1 MLDHDNRVRDEFT
14 RQAETFST
22 SSAITDAALTQ
33 RFVDALGEAARGSVL
48 DVACGPGILSAAI
61 AKTAR
66 DVVAFDLTPQ
76 MLNKAA
82 QRCSEAGLGNVSF
95 REGTAN
101 ELPFADAAFDAV
113 MTRLSVHHFERPG
126 RVMSEIFR
134 VLRPG
139 GSFVIADVISSELP
153 AESELQNAIEI
164 LRDPS
169 HVRMLP
175 GSELAALVKEA
186 GFTVESLAT
195 WDKPREFEEWMG
207 IVNDPS
213 RVPPL
218 RAVVWALASAGASAG
233 MGLALD
239 GEKIRLFDRW
249 NLIAARAQ
257 TGRLRAGYLPQEKSA
272 GSPMVAADGRQQGCY
287 DAQN

>member
-1 MLDHDNRVRDEFT
+1 MLSHDNRVRDEFT
-14 RQAETFST
+14 RQAETFS
-22 SSAITDAALTQ
+22 SSAAIGDAALTQ

-76 MLNKAA
+76 MLEKAA
-82 QRCSEAGLGNVSF
+82 QRCGAARLGNVSF

-113 MTRLSVHHFERPG
+113 VTRLSVHHFDRPN

-175 GSELAALVKEA
+175 GSELTALVKEA
-186 GFTVESLAT
+186 GFAIEQLTT

-207 IVNDPS
+207 IVNDAS
-213 RVPPL
+213 RVSPM
-218 RAVVWALASAGASAG
+218 RAVVRALASAGASAG

-239 GEKIRLFDRW
+239 GEKIKLFHRW
-249 NLIAARAQ
+249 NLIAAR
-257 TGRLRAGYLPQEKSA
+257 KSA
-272 GSPMVAADGRQQGCY
+272 G
-287 DAQN
+287 

>member
-14 RQAETFST
+14 RQAETFSA
-22 SSAITDAALTQ
+22 SAAITDAALTQ
-33 RFVDALGEAARGSVL
+33 RFVDALGNAASGSVL

-61 AKTAR
+61 ARSAR
-66 DVVAFDLTPQ
+66 EVTAFDLTPQ

-82 QRCSEAGLGNVSF
+82 QHCAEAGVGNVSF
-95 REGTAN
+95 REGNAA
-101 ELPFADAAFDAV
+101 ELPFVNAAFDAAV
-113 MTRLSVHHFERPG
+113 TRLSVHHFDRPG

-139 GSFVIADVISSELP
+139 GRFVVADVISSEVP

-175 GSELAALVKEA
+175 GSELTSLVKEA
-186 GFTVESLAT
+186 GFAIESLTT

-207 IVNDPS
+207 IVNDAA
-213 RVPPL
+213 RIPPL
-218 RAVVWALASAGASAG
+218 RAVVRALASAGASAG
-233 MGLALD
+233 MGLSLD
-239 GEKIRLFDRW
+239 GGKVGFFHRW
-249 NLIAARAQ
+249 NLIVARKP
-257 TGRLRAGYLPQEKSA
+257 AG
-272 GSPMVAADGRQQGCY
+272 
-287 DAQN
+287 

>member
-1 MLDHDNRVRDEFT
+1 MLNHDNRVRDEFT
-14 RQAETFST
+14 RQAETFSA

-33 RFVDALGEAARGSVL
+33 RFVDALGEAARGVVL

-61 AKTAR
+61 AKSAR
-66 DVVAFDLTPQ
+66 EVTGFDLTPE

-82 QRCSEAGLGNVSF
+82 QRCAAAGVGNVSF
-95 REGTAN
+95 REGNAA
-101 ELPFADAAFDAV
+101 ELPFADAAFDAAV
-113 MTRLSVHHFERPG
+113 TRLSVHHFDRPA

-139 GSFVIADVISSELP
+139 GRFVIADVISSELP
-153 AESELQNAIEI
+153 SEAELMNAIEI

-175 GSELAALVKEA
+175 GSELSSLVKQA
-186 GFTVESLAT
+186 GFVIESGTT

-207 IVNDPS
+207 IVNDPA

-218 RAVVWALASAGASAG
+218 RAVVRALANAGVTGGIGLSAEGNQI
-233 MGLALD
+233 
-239 GEKIRLFDRW
+239 KFFHRW
-249 NLIAARAQ
+249 NLIAARK
-257 TGRLRAGYLPQEKSA
+257 P
-272 GSPMVAADGRQQGCY
+272 
-287 DAQN
+287 

>member
-1 MLDHDNRVRDEFT
+1 MLNHDNRVREEFT
-14 RQAETFST
+14 RQAETFSA
-22 SSAITDAALTQ
+22 SAAITDAALTQ
-33 RFVDALGEAARGSVL
+33 RFVTALGEAAQGSVL

-61 AKTAR
+61 AKSAR

-76 MLNKAA
+76 MLKKAA
-82 QRCSEAGLGNVSF
+82 QRCAEAGLGNVTF
-95 REGTAN
+95 REGNAA

-113 MTRLSVHHFERPG
+113 VTRLSVHHFDRPG

-139 GSFVIADVISSELP
+139 GRFVVADVISSEVS

-175 GSELAALVKEA
+175 GSELIALVRDA
-186 GFTVESLAT
+186 GFAIESQTA

-207 IVNDPS
+207 IINDAS

-218 RAVVWALASAGASAG
+218 RAVVRALASAGASAG
-233 MGLALD
+233 MGLSVD
-239 GEKIRLFDRW
+239 GETISFFHRW
-249 NLIAARAQ
+249 NLIAAGKPA
-257 TGRLRAGYLPQEKSA
+257 PS
-272 GSPMVAADGRQQGCY
+272 
-287 DAQN
+287 

>member
-1 MLDHDNRVRDEFT
+1 MLDHDSRVRDEFT
-14 RQAETFST
+14 RQAETFSA
-22 SSAITDAALTQ
+22 SAAITDKALTE
-33 RFVDALGEAARGSVL
+33 RFVAALGEASTGSVL

-61 AKTAR
+61 AKSAR
-66 DVVAFDLTPQ
+66 AVVAFDLTPQ
-76 MLNKAA
+76 MLKKAA
-82 QRCSEAGLGNVSF
+82 QRCAGAGVGNVSF
-95 REGTAN
+95 REGNAA
-101 ELPFADAAFDAV
+101 ELPFADAEFDAV
-113 MTRLSVHHFERPG
+113 VTRLSVHHFDRPG

-139 GSFVIADVISSELP
+139 GRFVVADVISSEVP

-175 GSELAALVKEA
+175 ASELTSLVKNA
-186 GFTVESLAT
+186 GFAIERVTG

-207 IVNDPS
+207 IVNDPT

-218 RAVVWALASAGASAG
+218 RAVVRALAGAGASAG

-239 GEKIRLFDRW
+239 GEVIRFFHRW
-249 NLIAARAQ
+249 NLIAASKPGDR
-257 TGRLRAGYLPQEKSA
+257 
-272 GSPMVAADGRQQGCY
+272 
-287 DAQN
+287 

>member
-14 RQAETFST
+14 RQAETFSA

-33 RFVDALGEAARGSVL
+33 RFVGALGEAGGGSVL

-61 AKTAR
+61 AKAAR
-66 DVVAFDLTPQ
+66 DVVAFDLTPR
-76 MLNKAA
+76 MLTKAA
-82 QRCSEAGLGNVSF
+82 ERCAAAGLGNVAF
-95 REGTAN
+95 REGNAA
-101 ELPFADAAFDAV
+101 ELPFADATFDAV
-113 MTRLSVHHFERPG
+113 VTRLSMHHFDRPD

-134 VLRPG
+134 VLRPQG
-139 GSFVIADVISSELP
+139 RFVVADVIASEVP
-153 AESELQNAIEI
+153 AEAELHNAIEI

-175 GSELAALVKEA
+175 ASELTALVGQA
-186 GFTVESLAT
+186 GFIIESQAT

-218 RAVVWALASAGASAG
+218 RAVVRALARAGASAG
-233 MGLALD
+233 VGLSEH
-239 GEKIRLFDRW
+239 GEQIRLFHCW
-249 NLIAARAQ
+249 NMIVARKPG
-257 TGRLRAGYLPQEKSA
+257 GRG
-272 GSPMVAADGRQQGCY
+272 
-287 DAQN
+287 